1 MKKIGN
7 LHFGQEAGSCLFRH
21 ISTVHGDRGSC
32 LFRYTY
38 LCCSWGSSDLALGN
52 HCSDNNEKNI
62 KRTSEEIRINKR
74 TLYSN
79 ANQQMGRGVDT
90 SRVRCS

>member
-1 MKKIGN
+1 MGIAV
-7 LHFGQEAGSCLFRH
+7 LAYLDIH
-21 ISTVHGDRGSC
+21 ISAVHGDRVIWHSGTIVC
-32 LFRYTY
+32 
-38 LCCSWGSSDLALGN
+38 
-52 HCSDNNEKNI
+52 DNNEKNI